1 MAKTK
6 IENRAGTK
14 KKQLAKTKEDDIG
27 PAKKEYRIGNYAD
40 GRTHQVVYSIEQK
53 IVWKSEIGN
62 REEWLKVREWRLGQ
76 KAGQTIKEI
85 IDCLSAASKGEELP
99 PKQEYTKTPR
109 ENNDWEDED

>member
-6 IENRAGTK
+6 IENRAETK
-14 KKQLAKTKEDDIG
+14 KKQLPKTKETNTG
-27 PAKKEYRIGNYAD
+27 PAKKEYRIGNYGD

-62 REEWLKVREWRLGQ
+62 REEWLKVREWRLGL

-85 IDCLSAASKGEELP
+85 ISCLSAASKGEELP
-99 PKQEYTKTPR
+99 PRQEDIKTPR
-109 ENNDWEDED
+109 DNNDWEDEE